1 LSSHPVGI
9 PIFQKSNIF
18 AAENFAFWGSI
29 GAARHHAVT
38 ASRLPSLVEKIIVF
52 EIASPLTSKMSRV
65 GQARRF
71 LNAKIMGAPISPLFL
86 LKPPLPIMRIIG
98 TCPCLTH
105 SLATAPT
112 SSVP

>member
-29 GAARHHAVT
+29 GAGRHHAVT

-52 EIASPLTSKMSRV
+52 EIASPLR
-65 GQARRF
+65 
-71 LNAKIMGAPISPLFL
+71 
-86 LKPPLPIMRIIG
+86 
-98 TCPCLTH
+98 
-105 SLATAPT
+105 
-112 SSVP
+112 SSQ

>member
-52 EIASPLTSKMSRV
+52 EIASPLTSKMSRARNDKLVFEISSDFVANGPPYNNV
-65 GQARRF
+65 GEVST
-71 LNAKIMGAPISPLFL
+71 SPFR
-86 LKPPLPIMRIIG
+86 LKPYL
-98 TCPCLTH
+98 
-105 SLATAPT
+105 SLRNQ
-112 SSVP
+112 